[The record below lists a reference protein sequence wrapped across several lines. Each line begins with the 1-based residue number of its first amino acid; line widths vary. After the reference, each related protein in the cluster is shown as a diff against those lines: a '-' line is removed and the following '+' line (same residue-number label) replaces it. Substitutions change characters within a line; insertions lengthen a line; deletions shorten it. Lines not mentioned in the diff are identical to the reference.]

1 MGWGGSPACRWAGS
15 WAQGQTAGLGK
26 VRGRPALLQPP
37 QRSREPSAP
46 RASLVLTTVS
56 FLSLRWEGLVL
67 IILYVFYILIMK

>member
-1 MGWGGSPACRWAGS
+1 MGRGGSPACLSPGP
-15 WAQGQTAGLGK
+15 WAQGQTSGMGK
-26 VRGRPALLQPP
+26 ARGRPALLQPP
-37 QRSREPSAP
+37 QRSSEPSAP